1 MERDRKPMDTC
12 WSWLWKKLFAEN
24 DDDDGNDEIVVSVLF
39 AIDCGRG

>member
-12 WSWLWKKLFAEN
+12 CSWLWKKLFAEN
-24 DDDDGNDEIVVSVLF
+24 DDDGNDVIVVSVLF